1 MTVIAIPAMRVRS
14 SSLRKR
20 SENERKAVCQLAFR
34 LREVV
39 KMTQLEAI
47 IQIMDKHDAAINDPD
62 GGERPFN
69 EPGEVIEA
77 ISNVLDDRIEYVAH
91 CGWLE

>member
-1 MTVIAIPAMRVRS
+1 
-14 SSLRKR
+14 
-20 SENERKAVCQLAFR
+20 
-34 LREVV
+34 
-39 KMTQLEAI
+39 MTQLEAI